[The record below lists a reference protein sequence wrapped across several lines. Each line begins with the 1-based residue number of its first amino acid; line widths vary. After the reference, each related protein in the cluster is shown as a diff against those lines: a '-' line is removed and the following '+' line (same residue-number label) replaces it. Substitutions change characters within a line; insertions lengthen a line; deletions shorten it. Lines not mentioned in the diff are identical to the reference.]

1 MTLEGGK
8 SLTHGIVDRLGAEI
22 VSGVFSESN
31 PFPIEAELAARFGA
45 SRSIMREAVK
55 MLTAKGLLRSRPR
68 HGTSVQPEKHWN
80 FLDPDVLRWLL
91 ERGLSVPLLIE
102 FTEVRRAIEPHAAR
116 LAIQHATDE
125 DKERLKQAIAAM
137 TAAEAGEDNPLET
150 DINLHIAVLE
160 ASHNRFLIQHR
171 DLIRTALTFSI
182 RLTNERGGVAIGDV
196 QDHANIVNGIIEG
209 DVDKAVD
216 ATLKLLDEAMR
227 VIHELDSADTEH

>member
-55 MLTAKGLLRSRPR
+55 MLTAKGCCAAARDTAHPFSPKSTGIFGSGCAALAA
-68 HGTSVQPEKHWN
+68 GT
-80 FLDPDVLRWLL
+80 
-91 ERGLSVPLLIE
+91 GLSVPLLIE